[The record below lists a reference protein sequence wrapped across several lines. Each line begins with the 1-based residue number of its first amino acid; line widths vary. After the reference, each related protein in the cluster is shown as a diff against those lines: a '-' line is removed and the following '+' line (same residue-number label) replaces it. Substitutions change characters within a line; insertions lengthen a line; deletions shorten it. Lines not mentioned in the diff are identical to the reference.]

1 MTHWIISQYAIVL
14 EQPLDSD
21 LYKKPFERNFKKFPR
36 KPILKKCMFVY
47 PLRIKRIFRLGIE
60 NFEDD
65 RYFVKKGLYMFKPE
79 IKLLKCLPPP
89 AIYQ

>member
-1 MTHWIISQYAIVL
+1 
-14 EQPLDSD
+14 
-21 LYKKPFERNFKKFPR
+21 
-36 KPILKKCMFVY
+36 MFVY
-47 PLRIKRIFRLGIE
+47 PLRIKSIFRLGIE
-60 NFEDD
+60 NFEDY